1 MDGSATRR
9 GSRWRCGWRNEMRAL
24 CKNAWRPRRQRERR
38 GSGMP
43 RWDDDTREALLVATV
58 DVVME
63 TRRLALMGGANPLKL
78 WDQITSRLRAAARTT
93 ARPSEWATKFM
104 RDLQLSAP
112 SKELSSAI
120 EALATTV
127 GKQAGAWL
135 DLLDREY
142 GYVVAR
148 ARLEAERRKE
158 AREMAAT
165 EGTPCG
171 ARHPELNR
179 TCHRPPHGLD
189 EDHAI
194 VIEG

>member
-1 MDGSATRR
+1 
-9 GSRWRCGWRNEMRAL
+9 
-24 CKNAWRPRRQRERR
+24 
-38 GSGMP
+38 MP
-43 RWDDDTREALLVATV
+43 RLDDDTREALLVATV

-93 ARPSEWATKFM
+93 DRPSEWATKFM

-194 VIEG
+194 VIEGRHIHWRE